1 MSPAVH
7 LIVSHLVSIVGFG
20 MAIVLVA
27 DVLRSRR
34 AAGSVVA
41 WMLAIVLAPYIGV
54 PLYLVLGGRK
64 LRRRSAAKQPLY
76 GAPSA
81 DPAPRGNDIERMLVG
96 VGTAPA
102 RADNL
107 VELLDTGEAAFAAL
121 VALIDSAKTTLDL
134 STLILAGD
142 EVGAAIVERLT
153 ARAQAGV
160 QVRVLIDSL
169 FRFHSN
175 GRELAALTRAGG
187 KLAWF
192 MPVVHIPFR
201 GHANLRLHRKLVIVD
216 GRVAILGGMNIAR
229 EYMGPVPTP
238 GRWHDLSMRLSGP
251 AVEDVA
257 RIFRSDWLFA
267 THQTSQPSPSEPA
280 VPPDAAPGRAVVQV
294 VGSGPDVAS
303 DRIYDA
309 LLTAI
314 FGAQQRLW
322 IATPYFV
329 PDEALAK
336 AFVLAARRGV
346 DVRILV
352 PARSNHRIADFAGAS
367 YLRDIADA
375 GGKVFCFEPGM
386 MHAKVAVIDD
396 RLGILGSAN
405 VDMRSLFLDYE
416 IALFFTSASEVEA
429 LAAWFEASLRHTRP
443 LDAVKS
449 GKRLVEDVARV
460 FGPLI

>member
-1 MSPAVH
+1 MSHAVH
-7 LIVSHLVSIVGFG
+7 LVVSHLVSIVGFV

-54 PLYLVLGGRK
+54 PLYLLLGGRK
-64 LRRRSAAKQPLY
+64 LRRASAAKEPLY
-76 GAPSA
+76 RAPGLG
-81 DPAPRGNDIERMLVG
+81 PAPHGDIERMLVG
-96 VGTAPA
+96 VGTPA
-102 RADNL
+102 ARTGNV

-142 EVGAAIVERLT
+142 EVGTAIVERLT

-169 FRFHSN
+169 FRFHSD
-175 GRELAALTRAGG
+175 GRELAGLTRAGG
-187 KLAWF
+187 KVAWF

-216 GRVAILGGMNIAR
+216 GQVAILGGMNIAR
-229 EYMGPVPTP
+229 EYMGPVPYP

-251 AVEDVA
+251 AVVDVA
-257 RIFRSDWLFA
+257 RIFSSDWLFA
-267 THQTSQPSPSEPA
+267 THQPSPPEPA
-280 VPPDAAPGRAVVQV
+280 VTTDLPTDIAQGHAIVQV

-314 FGAQQRLW
+314 FCSRQRLW

-336 AFVLAARRGV
+336 AFILAARRGV

-352 PARSNHRIADFAGAS
+352 PLRSNHRIADYAGAS
-367 YLRDIADA
+367 YLRNIVDA
-375 GGKVFCFEPGM
+375 GGKVFCFTPGM
-386 MHAKVAVIDD
+386 MHAKVGRD
-396 RLGILGSAN
+396 R
-405 VDMRSLFLDYE
+405 
-416 IALFFTSASEVEA
+416 
-429 LAAWFEASLRHTRP
+429 
-443 LDAVKS
+443 
-449 GKRLVEDVARV
+449 
-460 FGPLI
+460 